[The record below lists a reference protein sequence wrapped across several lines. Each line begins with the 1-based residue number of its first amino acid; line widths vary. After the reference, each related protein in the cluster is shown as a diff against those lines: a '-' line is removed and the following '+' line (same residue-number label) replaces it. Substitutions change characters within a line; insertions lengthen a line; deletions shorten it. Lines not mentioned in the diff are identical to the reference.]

1 MSELQENIEGRIRR
15 EVGRSNRFSKLESAI
30 GLGGFAALLVGGL
43 AGLYDLYHPNIS
55 NSFLERGFLFG
66 SLGACGIIYSS
77 VSYLIRETRGGK

>member
-1 MSELQENIEGRIRR
+1 MEQRNNHI
-15 EVGRSNRFSKLESAI
+15 FSKLETTIGFGGSAI
-30 GLGGFAALLVGGL
+30 LLVGGL

-55 NSFLERGFLFG
+55 NSFLEGGFLFG